1 MMIDNSV
8 TLFNVS
14 LDNNSKPET
23 DERLIWDSCKA
34 ILSDSTYSE
43 FDEMSF
49 ADINHNDYGF
59 GYIEYEFSF
68 KENFKN
74 PYMNFYVS
82 CFSFRMNTL
91 GQSIKENCPRPK
103 RKLKF
108 LMPDTYTKV
117 NKYGNLSFGIRY
129 YFKTPEEYS
138 AFLNC
143 KELCIEGY
151 VAFGKKNNVYNIMC
165 RLSRQNE
172 KWEIEDAYTYRDKKR
187 GNLYT
192 YYH

>member
-1 MMIDNSV
+1 MLDNSV

-14 LDNNSKPET
+14 LDNSYKPKT
-23 DERLIWDSCKA
+23 DERLIWNSCKA
-34 ILSDSTYSE
+34 ILSDSIYSE

-68 KENFKN
+68 KENFRN
-74 PYMNFYVS
+74 PYMNFYIS

-91 GQSIKENCPRPK
+91 GQSIKENCLRPK
-103 RKLKF
+103 RRFKF
-108 LMPDTYTKV
+108 LMNDTYTKV
-117 NKYGNLSFGIRY
+117 NKNGNLSFGIRY
-129 YFKTPEEYS
+129 YFKTPEEHS

-143 KELCIEGY
+143 EEMCVEGF

-165 RLSRQNE
+165 RLSRQGGT
-172 KWEIEDAYTYRDKKR
+172 WEIEDAYTYRDRKR
-187 GNLYT
+187 RNLYS
-192 YYH
+192 YLH